1 MAVLV
6 KENIEKTADGNVV
19 VPFTGGWHSQ
29 TGGGSCMENLYE
41 NARGLEK
48 ALRQSDEYVNLK
60 KLFYAVNNDESARN
74 LFENFRNIQMRLQEK
89 QMMGQNISEEEVIQA
104 QKAAALVQQNGKI
117 AQLMDAEQRMSTV
130 INELNKIIMKPL
142 DELYGPFNG

>member
-19 VPFTGGWHSQ
+19 VLFTGGWHSQ
-29 TGGGSCMENLYE
+29 TRGGSCMENLYE

-48 ALRQSDEYVNLK
+48 ALRQSDEYMNLK

-130 INELNKIIMKPL
+130 ISELNKIIMKPL